1 MRRLL
6 TPAAALVTLLFLTG
20 TRASA
25 GPIDSTTAQWS
36 YNFTPGTFVSAG
48 TPGAVQVS
56 PGIWVNQVNAV
67 PADAP
72 GSGGISFTNEP
83 QKAVTGSSDVVA
95 TNLRVFSSADPTTP
109 DKISSG
115 GTYSFA
121 LVVTDKASGDTAQLT
136 FTGKLSGTFS
146 AGNANVTNQFTGATV
161 LVNGQPVTGQTV
173 TLGAFN
179 YTVTF
184 PSNYYSP
191 PGPPLASNAGS
202 ISAHVSI
209 SPASGPGGGPG
220 PATVPEPSTLLLSGL
235 GLALMGAA
243 GWRKR
248 RQALAA

>member
-1 MRRLL
+1 MRRLFVS
-6 TPAAALVTLLFLTG
+6 AAALLTLLFLTG

-25 GPIDSTTAQWS
+25 GLVDPTTAQWS
-36 YNFTPGTFVSAG
+36 YNFTPGTFVSVG

-56 PGIWVNQVNAV
+56 PGVWVNQVNAV
-67 PADAP
+67 AADSP
-72 GSGGISFTNEP
+72 GTGGVSFTNEP
-83 QKAVTGSSDVVA
+83 QKNVTGNSDIVA

-109 DKISSG
+109 DKLSTNG
-115 GTYSFA
+115 AYSFA
-121 LVVTDKASGDTAQLT
+121 LVLTDKASGQTAQLT

-146 AGNANVTNQFTGATV
+146 AGNSNVSNQFTGQTV
-161 LVNGQPVTGQTV
+161 MVNGVPVVGQTV

-209 SPASGPGGGPG
+209 TPASIH
-220 PATVPEPSTLLLSGL
+220 PATTPEPSTLVLSGL
-235 GLALMGAA
+235 GLGLMGVA

-248 RQALAA
+248 RRALAA